1 MHDISFILKNY
12 IKDLAGIDDRINILV
27 AKYKPDN
34 VTELEDSKRVAS
46 FLNTIRNNLLDFHTL
61 QDNFLS

>member
-1 MHDISFILKNY
+1 MYDISFILKNY

-34 VTELEDSKRVAS
+34 VTELEDSKRVTS
-46 FLNTIRNNLLDFHTL
+46 ILNIIRNNLLDFYTR